1 MNSFQTACCRSHPLQ
16 RPGVGNR
23 AADVFVRGMVG
34 RGEEARRRAAGVRA
48 REFSQHPPLSRPGPL
63 GGSGSAARLL
73 AEEVVRSQTSPGGP
87 WSERARKRK
96 REKEELQRIGSI
108 NS

>member
-23 AADVFVRGMVG
+23 APDVFVRGMVG

-63 GGSGSAARLL
+63 RGSGSAARLL
-73 AEEVVRSQTSPGGP
+73 AEEVVRSQTSPGEP
-87 WSERARKRK
+87 WSEA
-96 REKEELQRIGSI
+96 REKGRGRKKSFKESGR
-108 NS
+108 